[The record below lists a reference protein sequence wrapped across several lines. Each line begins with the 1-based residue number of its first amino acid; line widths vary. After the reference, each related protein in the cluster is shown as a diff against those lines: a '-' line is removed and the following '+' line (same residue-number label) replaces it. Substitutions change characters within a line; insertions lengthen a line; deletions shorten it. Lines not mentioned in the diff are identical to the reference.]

1 MASVEAGH
9 VSVWRIAKHTR
20 EFAADDINGGGA
32 AAVGGRWNSEGK
44 HVVYA
49 ATSVSLCV
57 LETLAH
63 LGDDIHCRNRFLVA
77 IDIPARLWTER
88 QTLSA
93 QDLPKTWLAE
103 PAGMDTVRLGDHWL
117 THANELLLLVPSVIV
132 PEEFNLLINPG
143 HKHARQIKAR
153 VVRPFIYDPRLA

>member
-1 MASVEAGH
+1 M
-9 VSVWRIAKHTR
+9 
-20 EFAADDINGGGA
+20 
-32 AAVGGRWNSEGK
+32 
-44 HVVYA
+44 
-49 ATSVSLCV
+49 

-77 IDIPARLWTER
+77 IDIPAKLWTER

-93 QDLPKTWLAE
+93 QDLPQTWLAE